1 MPLILNERHR
11 LPNLRDQAEKQL
23 AEYQTRL
30 MRLPPV
36 LQVDASTE
44 VLRRITEFSQEF
56 EQMVLGGDTGFI
68 IGSESRTKN
77 EVDQY
82 SDGGKSFVQKNRT
95 TYERFKIEIQQTA
108 PDFRPFVNWE
118 QYEDPFES
126 VKDNDEIQ
134 IYGKRGEPKD
144 LLDVKRAIKRQALS
158 EFRSILN
165 TQ

>member
-1 MPLILNERHR
+1 
-11 LPNLRDQAEKQL
+11 
-23 AEYQTRL
+23 

-44 VLRRITEFSQEF
+44 VLKRITEFSQEF
-56 EQMVLGGDTGFI
+56 EQMVLGGDTGFF
-68 IGSESRTKN
+68 IGSEIRSKN

-82 SDGGKSFVQKNRT
+82 SDGGKSFVQKNRA
-95 TYERFKIEIQQTA
+95 TYEKLKIEIRQTA

-118 QYEDPFES
+118 QYDDPFES
-126 VKDNDEIQ
+126 VKDDDEIP

-144 LLDVKRAIKRQALS
+144 LLDVKRAIKRQAFS
-158 EFRSILN
+158 RVRSLLN